1 MKNMTLELYVDES
14 DDIQGYIDLAA
25 SLYLKGDDDVS
36 EQVLSQESQKNPSV
50 KESWIVDLLICW
62 SEESEQTVERSGA
75 KVESSDLEFGG
86 ERPRHR
92 R

>member
-1 MKNMTLELYVDES
+1 MTLELYVDES

-50 KESWIVDLLICW
+50 KES
-62 SEESEQTVERSGA
+62 
-75 KVESSDLEFGG
+75 
-86 ERPRHR
+86 
-92 R
+92 